1 MLVSVAVDLVLDV
14 DVDTND
20 SVFTCLC
27 ASCKSC
33 AFCFFLCTE
42 CVPVCV

>member
-1 MLVSVAVDLVLDV
+1 MLMSVAVDLVLDV
-14 DVDTND
+14 DVDIKD

-27 ASCKSC
+27 AGWKSC
-33 AFCFFLCTE
+33 AFCLFLCTE